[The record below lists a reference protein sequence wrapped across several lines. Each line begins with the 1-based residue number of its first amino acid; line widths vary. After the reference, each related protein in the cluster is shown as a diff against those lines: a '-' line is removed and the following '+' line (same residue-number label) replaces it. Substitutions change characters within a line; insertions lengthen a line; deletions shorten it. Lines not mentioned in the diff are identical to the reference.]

1 MVNAMTQIK
10 PATRCD
16 CPPDTCSSEVDAY
29 ACRERVAEADK
40 WLLEVMSQSAEAS
53 RHADYVRHRLL
64 WLEKQVPWTVKD

>member
-16 CPPDTCSSEVDAY
+16 CPPDTCSGEADAY
-29 ACRERVAEADK
+29 ACQERIAEADR
-40 WLLEVMSQSAEAS
+40 WMRNVRSESAEA
-53 RHADYVRHRLL
+53 RRYADFIRHRLL